1 MRVNKRLAV
10 IFQTGICAS
19 IYAYPSKYGMT
30 QGNFLSNKQF
40 LIVYHILDLFTL
52 GGRNCA
58 QCILYGTYF
67 SFQVLDGTVYCVG
80 IQRLLYRIISPGRAF
95 QVNILK
101 TLCIFS

>member
-1 MRVNKRLAV
+1 MYFIRVNKRLAV

-52 GGRNCA
+52 GGETVLSA
-58 QCILYGTYF
+58 SFMAHILVFRCSMELFTVWGSSVCFIGSYPP
-67 SFQVLDGTVYCVG
+67 DG
-80 IQRLLYRIISPGRAF
+80 LF
-95 QVNILK
+95 K
-101 TLCIFS
+101 